1 MEKYAFKKT
10 KVSIAK
16 IELNDQGDYA
26 AVSTD
31 DSTLFDRFA
40 AGYKHIA
47 ELADSI
53 PGKLEEIEKQYEGQ
67 EDFAGVMEKTVA
79 MVRVNVGFS
88 EEAVAVVDGIL
99 GSGSVRKH
107 FRDVYEEIPNFLP
120 DADCFISF
128 LDQLTPIMEQLFGRK
143 LERQEKASK
152 ARMAK
157 YQPQDYKKPQRE
169 GIK

>member
-67 EDFAGVMEKTVA
+67 EDFAGVME
-79 MVRVNVGFS
+79 
-88 EEAVAVVDGIL
+88 
-99 GSGSVRKH
+99 
-107 FRDVYEEIPNFLP
+107 
-120 DADCFISF
+120 
-128 LDQLTPIMEQLFGRK
+128 
-143 LERQEKASK
+143 
-152 ARMAK
+152 
-157 YQPQDYKKPQRE
+157 
-169 GIK
+169 